1 MKMFTKAMF
10 TDIKAKKNSRKARK
24 TLDCLTGR
32 FSNNKILNTMA
43 CKPKIRIIVK
53 TMGLEDVIV

>member
-1 MKMFTKAMF
+1 MNMFTKAML
-10 TDIKAKKNSRKARK
+10 TDIKAKKNSSNARK

-32 FSNNKILNTMA
+32 LSNNKILNKMA
-43 CKPKIRIIVK
+43 CKPKTRIIVK